1 MKEEDIIVGGMYRLL
16 ETKNEKLETLCRH
29 NLLIASKNSEGEF
42 LFVDTYWSN
51 RRGSG
56 TYSFKNIKDRIEFV
70 FNMNHAQYVSKRE
83 WDEYDEIDKSYIP
96 IGGREERWLVDDR
109 AEKLIDR
116 QILMLENDIMNL
128 EHSIISRQNTLE
140 RKKKELSILKEKS
153 TSKRSPSKNS
163 IGEKRY

>member
-16 ETKNEKLETLCRH
+16 ETKNEKLETWCRH
-29 NLLIASKNSEGEF
+29 NLLIASKDILGEF
-42 LFVDTYWSN
+42 LFTDTYWN
-51 RRGSG
+51 GGRIYHFE
-56 TYSFKNIKDRIEFV
+56 TIKNRIEFV

-83 WDEYDEIDKSYIP
+83 WDENDEIDKSYIP

-109 AEKLIDR
+109 AEKSINR
-116 QILMLENDIMNL
+116 QILMLENDVMNL

-153 TSKRSPSKNS
+153 TSK
-163 IGEKRY
+163 